1 MAHSKKEDKRNMN
14 RKKNSQRSDGENEV
28 FVKMGEEIAKITKK
42 YD

>member
-1 MAHSKKEDKRNMN
+1 MTHSKKEEKRNSN
-14 RKKNSQRSDGENEV
+14 QKKNSQHSHGKNEV

>member
-1 MAHSKKEDKRNMN
+1 MTHSKKEEKRNSN
-14 RKKNSQRSDGENEV
+14 QKKKQHSHGENEV

>member
-1 MAHSKKEDKRNMN
+1 MTHSKKEDKRNKN
-14 RKKNSQRSDGENEV
+14 QKKNSKNSHEDNEV